1 MASEARSAKLS
12 LASTFRSRW
21 LSVAKLKVRSLV
33 SKCFK
38 FKVLTRRFALLSHIK
53 SHKSQIARK
62 SQTARKS
69 QSTKSH
75 KSQNARKSQIARN
88 SQFAKNCALKKSI
101 AIALRL
107 RFFFKTDC
115 DCAAIAKIRNRN
127 RNLRA
132 FCEKRKKIYISG
144 YSSKSFTSF
153 EKLV

>member
-1 MASEARSAKLS
+1 M
-12 LASTFRSRW
+12 
-21 LSVAKLKVRSLV
+21 KLKVRSLV

-53 SHKSQIARK
+53 SQKSQIASK
-62 SQTARKS
+62 SQTARNYQSSKSHKSKIAKKSQISRKS

-132 FCEKRKKIYISG
+132 FCEKRKKIYISDCKNTFG
-144 YSSKSFTSF
+144 CILFHA
-153 EKLV
+153 